1 MMKPEPEQLAAT
13 LLDKQAHNP
22 VLHVLQLES
31 RLYPSHLSGLPSSS
45 LFPPSTH
52 GMAPLIIHPP
62 LLVVLSSPRVQTN
75 D

>member
-1 MMKPEPEQLAAT
+1 MMKTGPEESTQP
-13 LLDKQAHNP
+13 DMQAHNT

-31 RLYPSHLSGLPSSS
+31 RLFPSHLSGLPSSS

-52 GMAPLIIHPP
+52 GPPHHPQPPTPLS
-62 LLVVLSSPRVQTN
+62 VVLSSPRVQTN